1 MRYKGRQYK
10 RNLFIAAVLIF
21 VIIFS
26 ASCNKSDGGDSKDTA
41 EQSEKRESKKKNKKD
56 KKSKKEKKDADDDK
70 KTSISANPHI
80 VFDKIYE
87 SKSDSEAGRYLYT
100 ISVNHLS
107 LKEEGKEFEPL
118 RKAFDEYNKSVDERF
133 EEVKADFEDYSI
145 QENGEYP
152 EEVRTAENETYV
164 IRADKNVVSIL
175 NYEIMENVS
184 RTSMGERTSYNFDTS
199 TGKELKFTDVVKD
212 TDAFCELLD
221 EAMEEDF
228 GELELSKASEYLK
241 GLNNGDFTGF
251 AWTLN
256 AEGLTVYFDTYEL
269 GDYDAGSQ
277 IVTVYFDE
285 GEDIFESKYVKAEK
299 DYVFP
304 LFYDNMTLRLDV
316 DDDGERDMVYI
327 NNNYQVYD
335 VEGGEYAQAA
345 GAVVIS
351 GMNRLEFEGFD
362 SEAYIIKKEDKYYM
376 YLIMA
381 EVDDMNLLYVIDLNT
396 MEQNEEDYIV
406 AELST
411 RYSNWVEDDNGERNT
426 AQEETFT
433 DPDSFVM
440 SKRFDMLSTITGER
454 EYEVGNDGYPVSKS
468 ERYKMT
474 SDIILHTKGDV
485 PCSLVDG
492 DGNVKN
498 SDTIPAD
505 SYILFI
511 YSAEDSFV
519 DVRVIDKEY
528 VEEKRW
534 EWSEE
539 SYYYLKD
546 GSLLDYDGDCYRIT
560 IQRDEE
566 NGGTTIDGLNIG
578 DLLEGDRYAG

>member
-10 RNLFIAAVLIF
+10 RNLFIAVVLIF

-56 KKSKKEKKDADDDK
+56 KKSKKEKKDTDDK
-70 KTSISANPHI
+70 KASVSAKPHI
-80 VFDKIYE
+80 VLDMIYE
-87 SKSDSEAGRYLYT
+87 GKLEPDTGRPLYT
-100 ISVNHLS
+100 IRANHLS

-277 IVTVYFDE
+277 IITVYFDE

-411 RYSNWVEDDNGERNT
+411 RYSDWVEDDNGERNT